1 MDTTQ
6 FAYFKIIAETGSLTK
21 AAKMLHI
28 SQPAMST
35 MLKKFEEELD
45 AELFDRMPN
54 RIKLNATGEA
64 ALVHINNILRNIEH
78 MKADVSSLS
87 QKSLSLSIAF
97 CDPGLRWFCVPRFCL
112 AYPDVKMNDELYEKS
127 DVADQLLNRTYD
139 IVIMPEEIQ
148 HSKIQNISFLNDRV
162 FLSVPLDNKLAE
174 KESIYL
180 EEIPAQALLV
190 PQIGGYFITQM
201 DKIISEKNQQVSIVK
216 NEYNITQHLIRTTNF
231 LASISTLSSDLRNDG
246 THRTRIPI
254 NNPELNVTYHIS
266 FLKSNRE
273 KVKKF
278 LAWATELQKSTRGE
292 T

>member
-97 CDPGLRWFCVPRFCL
+97 VIPGSAGF
-112 AYPDVKMNDELYEKS
+112 
-127 DVADQLLNRTYD
+127 
-139 IVIMPEEIQ
+139 
-148 HSKIQNISFLNDRV
+148 V
-162 FLSVPLDNKLAE
+162 FLVFVL
-174 KESIYL
+174 
-180 EEIPAQALLV
+180 
-190 PQIGGYFITQM
+190 
-201 DKIISEKNQQVSIVK
+201 
-216 NEYNITQHLIRTTNF
+216 
-231 LASISTLSSDLRNDG
+231 
-246 THRTRIPI
+246 
-254 NNPELNVTYHIS
+254 HI
-266 FLKSNRE
+266 LM
-273 KVKKF
+273 
-278 LAWATELQKSTRGE
+278 
-292 T
+292 